1 MFTVQIKALVHCTYS
16 VFYITI
22 KYICKKSKYAQIN
35 VLHLF
40 QSWATECE
48 YFIYDWLEFIYY
60 NASTTNRDPK
70 VWIHFS
76 VKIIIQKIV

>member
-22 KYICKKSKYAQIN
+22 KFICKKSKYAQIN

-48 YFIYDWLEFIYY
+48 YFICDWLELI
-60 NASTTNRDPK
+60 TTMEAPLTG
-70 VWIHFS
+70 
-76 VKIIIQKIV
+76 IQKFEYVLVSKL